1 MTSLCINKIGGL
13 GHVPPAL
20 THSLSRE
27 VFSFTSLLPEHT
39 KKKTLSVLVQ
49 SFDQQSSQS
58 IQSMNSV
65 QQYNPSTQSIT
76 PIRNNLIKS
85 MGLTLWDT
93 FYLRDN

>member
-1 MTSLCINKIGGL
+1 MASLCINKIGGL
-13 GHVPPAL
+13 GHVPLAL
-20 THSLSRE
+20 THNLSRE

-76 PIRNNLIKS
+76 PVRIHGINV
-85 MGLTLWDT
+85 MG
-93 FYLRDN
+93 YLYLCDN